1 MRTHQCAAMD
11 RISQKGR
18 DEVELRYYGHAV
30 DALFED
36 PETGRWYA
44 SNEKYVTAV
53 IFCPFCGERLVQ
65 DGR

>member
-1 MRTHQCAAMD
+1 M
-11 RISQKGR
+11 I
-18 DEVELRYYGHAV
+18 
-30 DALFED
+30 FED